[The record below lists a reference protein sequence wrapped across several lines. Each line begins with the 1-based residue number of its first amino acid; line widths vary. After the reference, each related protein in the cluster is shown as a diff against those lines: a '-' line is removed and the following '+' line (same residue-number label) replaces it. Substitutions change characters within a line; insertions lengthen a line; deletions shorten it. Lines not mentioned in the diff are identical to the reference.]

1 MKRMIL
7 KYRETDSIMRKMQQM
22 VVVNA
27 DIIQL
32 EENFRIKLDAH
43 ERKYNSLVAEIDRLN
58 SQL

>member
-7 KYRETDSIMRKMQQM
+7 KYRETDSILRKMQQM

-32 EENFRIKLDAH
+32 
-43 ERKYNSLVAEIDRLN
+43 
-58 SQL
+58 